1 MVILKYAYV
10 WKTSIRQIFKNTLL
24 QICLTSHNK
33 TSSYFIFTLFGD
45 KPNDFTMKLHENRES
60 NAFEYFELSSVQ
72 SSIFM

>member
-24 QICLTSHNK
+24 QICLTSYNK

-45 KPNDFTMKLHENRES
+45 KPNDFTMNFLQFRALFLCKYAL
-60 NAFEYFELSSVQ
+60 
-72 SSIFM
+72 